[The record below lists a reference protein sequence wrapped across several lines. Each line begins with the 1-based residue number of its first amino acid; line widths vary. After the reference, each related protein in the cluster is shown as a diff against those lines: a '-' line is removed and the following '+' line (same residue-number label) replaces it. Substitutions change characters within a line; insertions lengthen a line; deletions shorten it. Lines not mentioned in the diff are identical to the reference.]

1 MAEISKK
8 FSSDKYEVVFSVE
21 PEEDGLRLDQ
31 YCMTFLASFSRQ
43 QIKRKIQRGEVR
55 IMGRPH
61 PHKPSSKVYENEHI
75 MIFTPRGELEDEYWN
90 GEKIKLQL
98 DPEILFENDDIVA
111 ISKPAYMTTHPTGK
125 HLFNCATVYL
135 ETKYQ
140 KTVHSIHRL
149 DRETSGVLL
158 LGRNPAA
165 AQTMTA
171 LFENNQV
178 RKCYF
183 FMAHKKNTPH
193 LPFTANERM
202 GSQDNFIPRLFVH
215 CYKEDSSEG
224 KHAQTTFYML
234 EESDDY
240 MLGLAF
246 PKTGRQHQIR
256 THAAFHGLP
265 LIGDKLYNGDPQ
277 VFIRFKD
284 GIATKED
291 HDKMQLPRHALHST
305 ALLLEWPSPE
315 RPTLLRAPIPQDFI
329 PWIQKNFNDLCM
341 KKLELKIDR
350 LIKDF
355 FKMS

>member
-55 IMGRPH
+55 ILGRPH

-75 MIFTPRGELEDEYWN
+75 MIFTPKGDLEDEYWN
-90 GEKIKLQL
+90 GEKLKLQL
-98 DPEILFENDDIVA
+98 DPEILFENEDIVA
-111 ISKPAYMTTHPTGK
+111 ISKPAYMTTHPTGR

-135 ETKYQ
+135 ENKYN

-158 LGRNPAA
+158 LGKNPLA

-183 FMAHKKNTPH
+183 FMAHKKEFLS

-202 GSQDNFIPRLFVH
+202 GSEDEFIPRLYVH
-215 CYKEDSSEG
+215 CYDENSNMG
-224 KHAQTTFYML
+224 KHAQTTFYNL
-234 EESDDY
+234 EENDKY

-256 THAAFHGLP
+256 AHAAYHGLP

-284 GIATKED
+284 GVASIED
-291 HDKMQLPRHALHST
+291 HEKMQLPRHALHST
-305 ALLLEWPSPE
+305 ALLLEWPSPD
-315 RPTLLRAPIPQDFI
+315 RPTLFRAPVPADFT
-329 PWIQKNFNDLCM
+329 PWIQEHFKGISM
-341 KKLELKIDR
+341 QTLELKIDR